1 MIPASTQIWL
11 EFLLCLAA
19 IGFAGVKLAFYGD
32 VIADKTGLGGTW
44 IGVIMLAT
52 VTSLPEL
59 VTGVVSV
66 SAADFPDIAVGD
78 LLGAC
83 VFNLVILVLLDFL
96 HRGKTLYQES
106 SEGHI
111 LSAGFSVL
119 LVGFIGFNIFI
130 SHNGAQPPRFWH
142 VGLYTPII
150 MIMYAVAVRTVF
162 RYEKGH
168 VAAFTDHAP
177 DQCPHLSLGQSV
189 LRYCLA
195 ALLVVSAGI
204 WLPFIGNR
212 IALAMG
218 WGHSF
223 VGTVFIA
230 IATTVPE
237 LAVAVAAV
245 RIGALDMAVANLLGS
260 NMFNMFIM
268 GIDDLCYTSGPLLA
282 KVARVHVVSSF
293 SVMIMTGLA
302 IIGLFYKPRGR
313 VLRTVGW
320 TSIFLFAFYLL
331 NSYMLYLFSR

>member
-1 MIPASTQIWL
+1 MIPASAHIWL
-11 EFLLCLAA
+11 EFLACLTV

-32 VIADKTGLGGTW
+32 VIADKTGMGGTW
-44 IGVIMLAT
+44 VGVIMLAT

-106 SEGHI
+106 GEGHV
-111 LSAGFSVL
+111 LSAAFGILLSGFV
-119 LVGFIGFNIFI
+119 GFNIFV
-130 SHNGAQPPRFWH
+130 SHNGTQPPALLH
-142 VGLYTPII
+142 IGLYTPII
-150 MIMYAVAVRTVF
+150 MIIYAAGVRTVF
-162 RYEKGH
+162 RYEKTH
-168 VAAFTDHAP
+168 VAAFTDQAP
-177 DQCPHLSLGQSV
+177 DQCPHLSLAQSV

-195 ALLVVSAGI
+195 ALLVVGAGI

-212 IALAMG
+212 IALAMQ
-218 WGHSF
+218 WQHSF

-237 LAVAVAAV
+237 LAVSVAAV
-245 RIGALDMAVANLLGS
+245 RIGALDMAIANLLGS
-260 NMFNMFIM
+260 NMFNMFILAL
-268 GIDDLCYTSGPLLA
+268 DDLCYTSGPLLT
-282 KVARVHVVSSF
+282 RVSRAHVVSSF

-320 TSIFLFAFYLL
+320 TSIFLFSFYLL

>member
-1 MIPASTQIWL
+1 MPTSSVHIWF
-11 EFLLCLAA
+11 EFLTCLLM
-19 IGFAGVKLAFYGD
+19 IGFAGVVLSFYGD

-66 SAADFPDIAVGD
+66 SAADFPDIAVGNV
-78 LLGAC
+78 LGAC
-83 VFNLVILVLLDFL
+83 LFNLVILVLLDFL
-96 HRGKTLYQES
+96 YQGKNIYEES

-111 LSAGFSVL
+111 ISAGFGLL
-119 LVGFIGFNIFI
+119 LVSFVGINIFL
-130 SHNGAQPPRFWH
+130 SHNGVQVSLGH
-142 VGLYTPII
+142 IGLYTPII
-150 MIMYAVAVRTVF
+150 IVMYAVAVRTVF
-162 RYEKGH
+162 SYEKRH

-177 DQCPHLSLGQSV
+177 DKRPDLSLRQAL

-195 ALLVVSAGI
+195 ALVVVSAGV

-212 IALAMG
+212 IAITMH
-218 WGHSF
+218 WQHSF

-237 LAVAVAAV
+237 LVVSVAAI
-245 RIGALDMAVANLLGS
+245 RIGALDMAIGNLLGS
-260 NMFNMFIM
+260 NMFNMFVLA
-268 GIDDLCYTSGPLLA
+268 IDDLCYTPGPLLA
-282 KVARVHVVSSF
+282 NVSNIHGATTF
-293 SVMIMTGLA
+293 SIIIMTGLA

-320 TSIFLFAFYLL
+320 TSIFLFLFYLL
-331 NSYMLYLFSR
+331 NSYVIYNFGP